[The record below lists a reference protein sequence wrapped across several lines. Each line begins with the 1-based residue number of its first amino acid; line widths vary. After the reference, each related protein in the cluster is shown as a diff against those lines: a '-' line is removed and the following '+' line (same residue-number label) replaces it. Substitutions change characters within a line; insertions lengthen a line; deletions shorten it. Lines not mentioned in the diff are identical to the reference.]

1 MEKIKVTY
9 LNDSYPID
17 ISVSSLDMFYIIT
30 DLESSIVGWI
40 PNEEGTGRSYIS
52 IEKTEWLKLCDYRNK
67 DC

>member
-17 ISVSSLDMFYIIT
+17 ISVSTLDEFYIIT
-30 DLESSIVGWI
+30 DLKSSIVGWI
-40 PNEEGTGRSYIS
+40 PNEERTSRSYIS